1 MTKKAN
7 LRAFPAPA
15 RIKNSIRT
23 RKAID
28 RLPRQRSN
36 TVLARF
42 SRDSGHPAGDKPS
55 AGIRYR
61 QPIPSGQPF
70 RPQKRK
76 EPPEGGSFLSILVP
90 GYSAGVVVVVTAS
103 GPSISASG

>member
-1 MTKKAN
+1 MTKKAT
-7 LRAFPAPA
+7 LRAFPASA

-61 QPIPSGQPF
+61 QPIPSGQLF
-70 RPQKRK
+70 RPKNEKSRPK
-76 EPPEGGSFLSILVP
+76 AALS
-90 GYSAGVVVVVTAS
+90 
-103 GPSISASG
+103 